1 MVKKLHLLESWD
13 HFAPIDCFLI
23 DRDNDSYKID
33 RDQLKI
39 LRRLGLPPSTASGY
53 LLIIYYTRYSTVWSY
68 FGL

>member
-1 MVKKLHLLESWD
+1 MVRKLHLLESWD

-23 DRDNDSYKID
+23 DRDKDSYKID

-39 LRRLGLPPSTASGY
+39 LRRLGLPSGY
-53 LLIIYYTRYSTVWSY
+53 LLLIYYTRYSTVWSY